1 MPSNKVWRGC
11 LEEFERTH
19 NKYSILFFQVAKQ
32 SREYCHNCQN
42 LANVLTWA
50 TGPWVIKGNL
60 FSIVILWGHSKVVCQ
75 SVKNVPLSSWMH
87 QLQDPKRSGWN
98 DSSAAPRDFAY
109 ALGMGFAGWGNRLWV
124 QELWDI
130 MIYYEYI
137 IYDFQVCV
145 NVFFFTLVASPIFHM
160 SLTNWANRC
169 FKTDAMDY
177 DNSDPGNEPIPL
189 DMISQ

>member
-60 FSIVILWGHSKVVCQ
+60 FSILILWGHSKVVCQ
-75 SVKNVPLSSWMH
+75 CRKCASLKLNASASGSEKVWMKWLKCCAKRFCLCSWNGLRRLRE
-87 QLQDPKRSGWN
+87 QVAGSGVEI
-98 DSSAAPRDFAY
+98 
-109 ALGMGFAGWGNRLWV
+109 LW
-124 QELWDI
+124 
-130 MIYYEYI
+130 IYTHY
-137 IYDFQVCV
+137 FQVCV
-145 NVFFFTLVASPIFHM
+145 NVTFFTLVASPIFHM